1 MTDKYRPEEQHVV
14 ERQVVEQPVVE
25 RQVVEQPVVY
35 AADEVYQETEQV
47 AGPNVLGRLISV
59 IVWIVSVL
67 LIIRIVFKL
76 LGANAGNVFSNA
88 IYSVTQPLVVIFE
101 GIFLNQTASEIG
113 GYLDMAALIA
123 LIIVIVLGIALR
135 MLFSPNRSRH
145 VTKVRRD

>member
-101 GIFLNQTASEIG
+101 GIFPNQTASEIG